1 MLKIPVFMRIIR
13 FLLFFHRKI
22 FAGTVGR
29 SRKREKG
36 QQPENMDSV
45 HVPGV
50 ASCVFF
56 VMIK

>member
-1 MLKIPVFMRIIR
+1 MRIIR